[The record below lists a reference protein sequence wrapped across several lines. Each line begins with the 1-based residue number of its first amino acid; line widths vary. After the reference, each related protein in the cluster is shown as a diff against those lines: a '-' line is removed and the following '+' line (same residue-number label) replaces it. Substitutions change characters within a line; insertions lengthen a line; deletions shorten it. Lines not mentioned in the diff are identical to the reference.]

1 MTGPKSLFVSHGSP
15 MIALEASS
23 ASHFLAELGRAMP
36 RPKAVV
42 AVSGHWRTDGF
53 AVGAAA
59 RPETIHDFFGFPPP
73 LYAMTYPAPGD
84 PVLAARVAQLTDAR
98 LDPHRGL
105 DHGLWTVMKLLWPEA
120 DIPVVPLSLSR
131 RLGPDA
137 HFQLGRRLQ
146 PLTAEGVVVLGSG
159 AATHNLAAYAGR
171 DRDAPAMP
179 WVTAFT
185 DWLAE
190 RVEQGESDELVH
202 YRHLAPHAADNH
214 PTDEHLLPLFVAAGA
229 APAPGLGR
237 VLHRSVEHGVIA
249 MDAYGWE

>member
-1 MTGPKSLFVSHGSP
+1 MAGLKSLFVSHGSP
-15 MIALEASS
+15 MIALEASP
-23 ASHFLAELGRAMP
+23 ASHFLMELGRTMV

-42 AVSGHWRTDGF
+42 AISGHWRTDGF

-59 RPETIHDFFGFPPP
+59 MPETIHDFFGFPPP
-73 LYAMTYPAPGD
+73 LYAMTYAAPGD
-84 PVLAARVAQLTDAR
+84 AALAVRVAELTGAR
-98 LDPHRGL
+98 LDPRRGL

-120 DIPVVPLSLSR
+120 DVPVVPLSLGR
-131 RLGPDA
+131 RLGPEA
-137 HFQLGRRLQ
+137 HFQLGRCLQ
-146 PLTAEGVVVLGSG
+146 PLTDQGVLILGSG

-171 DRDAPAMP
+171 ERDETALP

-185 DWLAE
+185 DWLAAA
-190 RVEQGESDELVH
+190 VTQGRQDDLTQ
-202 YRHLAPHAADNH
+202 YRCLAPHAMDNH

-229 APAPGLGR
+229 ATAKGA